1 MEKMGATDFLNLL
14 IASGTTVLVRSI
26 IGKSLHAKQSLNGK
40 VLSVT
45 TDGFITDIESLE
57 NKLKESFLFNQF
69 KK

>member
-1 MEKMGATDFLNLL
+1 MVKMGATDFLNLL
-14 IASGTTVLVRSI
+14 IASGTIVLVRSI
-26 IGKSLHAKQSLNGK
+26 IGESLHVKQSLNGK